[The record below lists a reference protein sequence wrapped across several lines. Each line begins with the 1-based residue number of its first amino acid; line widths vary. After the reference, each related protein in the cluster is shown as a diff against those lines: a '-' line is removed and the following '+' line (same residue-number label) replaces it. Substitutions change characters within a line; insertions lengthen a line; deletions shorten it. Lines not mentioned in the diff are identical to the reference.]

1 MTEVDDTALVRAV
14 AAHGLAGSLAAAP
27 SEPLDPVEWRKLV
40 ARAQKERIIP
50 LLADAITSGSF
61 PASDAQL
68 VEALDLETTAMA
80 TVLTMEA
87 TLVQVAETLA
97 RAGIPFRVLKGPAV
111 AHLDYPDPSLRDF
124 GDIDLL
130 IHPDDLEHAIGILL
144 KHGYVRRFPEP
155 RAGFDR
161 RFTKSVSVV
170 NPDGRELDLHRTLA
184 AGVFGLRVKTR
195 MLWEAPYAEFAVGGM
210 TLHALGASE
219 RFMHAC
225 YHAALG
231 NAPSR
236 LVPQRDIAQI
246 LLRGSVDPD
255 RVKALAE
262 QWAGEAVIAHA
273 IRTTWHTLQLTD
285 IVALSA
291 WAAKHTSQVRDQR
304 ELRRATS
311 PGYTHTAR
319 ALDSLRA
326 IHPLRDRL
334 VYISAMAFPRRSYL
348 NGRHSSIGSRVGHAL
363 AELIAARTYDQQMG
377 HRTTRGILS
386 AIAITRES
394 RD

>member
-1 MTEVDDTALVRAV
+1 MTELDNTASVRAV
-14 AAHGLAGSLAAAP
+14 AAHGLGRSP
-27 SEPLDPVEWRKLV
+27 TTMPGKPLDPAQWRKLL
-40 ARAQKERIIP
+40 ARVRKERIIP

-68 VEALDLETTAMA
+68 VEVLELETTAMA
-80 TVLTMEA
+80 AVLTLEA
-87 TLVQVAETLA
+87 TLVQVAETFASA
-97 RAGIPFRVLKGPAV
+97 RIPFRVLKGPAV

-130 IHPDDLEHAIGILL
+130 VHPDDLDRAIAILL
-144 KHGYVRRFPEP
+144 EQGYVRRFPEP

-170 NPDGRELDLHRTLA
+170 NSDGRELDLHRTLA
-184 AGVFGLRVKTR
+184 AGVFGLRVKIG
-195 MLWEAPYAEFAVGGM
+195 MLWDAPHAEFAVGGM

-236 LVPQRDIAQI
+236 LVPQRDIAQM

-255 RVKALAE
+255 RVKALASS
-262 QWAGEAVIAHA
+262 WAGEAVIAHA
-273 IRTTWHTLQLTD
+273 IRTTWQTLQLTD
-285 IVALSA
+285 VVALSV
-291 WAAKHTSQVRDQR
+291 WAATQTSRTRDAR

-334 VYISAMAFPRRSYL
+334 VYLSALAFPRRSYL
-348 NGRHSSIGSRVGHAL
+348 NDRHSSFGSRVGHAL
-363 AELIAARTYDQQMG
+363 AELVAARTYGQQAG
-377 HRTTRGILS
+377 NQTTHG
-386 AIAITRES
+386 TS
-394 RD
+394 RPPM